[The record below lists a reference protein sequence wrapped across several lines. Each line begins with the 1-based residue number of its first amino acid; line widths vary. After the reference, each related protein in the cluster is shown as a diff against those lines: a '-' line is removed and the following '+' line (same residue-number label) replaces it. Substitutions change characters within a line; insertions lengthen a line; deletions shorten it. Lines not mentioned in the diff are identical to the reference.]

1 MHRLDRMHGVVT
13 MSSWRL
19 EIEFFTK
26 LVQKVLSRL
35 LPNSHRAIALD
46 VAVAAHRTKTSA
58 RLAQLSTQHHQVNDL
73 LNVRD
78 RVLVLSQA
86 HRPTEN
92 HAFRINKELRCIF
105 DLRFSDSRLFEN
117 VTEVHTCESISEF
130 REPSRVL
137 VDELLIE
144 NFTRAPLFGIEYL
157 FHDALEQS
165 HVTVDAHLQKQIGEL
180 CPAAEPIPEFLRM
193 FETRRANFRQR
204 IDVHDLA
211 AASLRLKQSRQHAW
225 MIRAGILADDENRI
239 AELEIFQRH
248 CTLAKAERFFHS
260 GAARFMAHV
269 RTVRQ
274 IVRAELPHEQLI
286 KKRGFVAG
294 AP

>member
-26 LVQKVLSRL
+26 LVHKVLSRL

-92 HAFRINKELRCIF
+92 HAFRINKELRRIF
-105 DLRFSDSRLFEN
+105 DLRFSDSRLFED
-117 VTEVHTCESISEF
+117 VTKVHVCESISEF

-137 VDELLIE
+137 VDEFVIE
-144 NFTRAPLFGIEYL
+144 NFTGAPFFSIEHL

-165 HVTVDAHLQKQIGEL
+165 DVTVDAHLQEQIGEL
-180 CPAAEPIPEFLRM
+180 RTAAEPIPEFLRM
-193 FETRRANFRQR
+193 FEARRANFRQR
-204 IDVHDLA
+204 IDVHNLA
-211 AASLRLKQSRQHAW
+211 AASLRLK
-225 MIRAGILADDENRI
+225 
-239 AELEIFQRH
+239 
-248 CTLAKAERFFHS
+248 
-260 GAARFMAHV
+260 
-269 RTVRQ
+269 
-274 IVRAELPHEQLI
+274 
-286 KKRGFVAG
+286 
-294 AP
+294 